1 MAYHWFLGLDM
12 VKVVPHFTTFGK
24 NFERRFKG
32 TDLFEQILLQC
43 VQAKLVDPLTVLFV
57 DRTHV
62 KADANNHKFSDVMV
76 NKEAV
81 NYRQA
86 LDQKIEK
93 RSGCP

>member
-43 VQAKLVDPLTVLFV
+43 VQAKLVDHLRSYSL
-57 DRTHV
+57 
-62 KADANNHKFSDVMV
+62 
-76 NKEAV
+76 
-81 NYRQA
+81 
-86 LDQKIEK
+86 IEPTLK
-93 RSGCP
+93 PMQTTISSQT